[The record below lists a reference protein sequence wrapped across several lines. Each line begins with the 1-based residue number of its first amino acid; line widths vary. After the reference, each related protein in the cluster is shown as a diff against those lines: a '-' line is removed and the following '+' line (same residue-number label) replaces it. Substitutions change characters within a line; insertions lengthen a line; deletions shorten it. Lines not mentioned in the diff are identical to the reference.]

1 MTTTIQDYIKQ
12 YQIITAFKLADNT
25 VLISVFSNN
34 TAVDALKRLNER
46 IADHESTKEIYQT
59 TFSYQIRNFC
69 VFGNSGDVG
78 NYEMKLIELQANA
91 EAETK

>member
-1 MTTTIQDYIKQ
+1 MNTTIQDYIKE

-25 VLISVFSNN
+25 VLISVFSNK

-46 IADHESTKEIYQT
+46 IADHESTKDIYHT
-59 TFSYQIRNFC
+59 TFSYQIRNIC
-69 VFGNSGDVG
+69 VFGNSNNVG